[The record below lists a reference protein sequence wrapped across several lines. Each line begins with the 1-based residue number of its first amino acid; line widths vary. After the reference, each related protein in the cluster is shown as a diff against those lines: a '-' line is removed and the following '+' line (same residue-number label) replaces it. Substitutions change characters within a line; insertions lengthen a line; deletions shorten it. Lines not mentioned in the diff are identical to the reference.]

1 MAEYTPRNRY
11 LAQLLSQ
18 GMDTSPIASPYQGLS
33 RMAFALLAGK
43 EMGDDERQSKEALTT
58 ILDVLGKGQS
68 PTAVAPAQPA
78 NQLATVLTRPTDVNA
93 DAVTEAKTP
102 QGYINRGF
110 GMSPTDR
117 EVATRTVLGEAANQ
131 GQGGMNAVADV
142 IRNRADNGGYGGR
155 SMSAVALAP
164 NQFEPHNTAAGRQR
178 MASFSNQSPQYKG
191 AQEAVDSAG
200 VGSRPDATGGAHY
213 FYAPKAQ
220 AALAPVDGRP
230 VTPSFA
236 AGREPTAVIG
246 DHNFYA
252 PQTQVAQQAPQ
263 QAPQRAAQAQ
273 PTGQRPGMTDPQM
286 EQLRRLEE
294 AGKKNPYVQKF
305 ATGLVQGIATDRFKK
320 PEYDIQVKDGITYWT
335 NKNNPQDRGTIDDP
349 EIARVMIQREAA
361 KKYAETTAT
370 KTAERDVVRPD
381 RDRSE
386 RRQAFIVI
394 DKLNEAEKAVR
405 GESTMSPATGL
416 TGQAMANVGGTRA
429 ADLYETLKTV
439 KSATSI
445 QQLNEMRQS
454 SPTGGALGNVT
465 EGEHALLQ
473 SVFSSLEQ
481 RQSQAQFLRNLGIAR
496 QVYMDIINGTSV
508 VIPRDTSGRPMIDA
522 NNKVVAP
529 QQGPSGQ
536 TKSGVSWSIE

>member
-164 NQFEPHNTAAGRQR
+164 NQFEPHNTQAGRQR
-178 MASFSNQSPQYKG
+178 MASFSDQSPQYKG

-200 VGSRPDATGGAHY
+200 VGSRPDVTGGAHY
-213 FYAPKAQ
+213 FFAPKAQ

-246 DHNFYA
+246 DHS
-252 PQTQVAQQAPQ
+252 QVQ
-263 QAPQRAAQAQ
+263 
-273 PTGQRPGMTDPQM
+273 
-286 EQLRRLEE
+286 QLRDLAEK
-294 AGKKNPYVQKF
+294 GKKNPHLLKM
-305 ATGLVQGIATDRFKK
+305 ATGLAQNAINERFK
-320 PEYDIQVKDGITYWT
+320 PADYDIKVENGMVFYT
-335 NKNNPQDRGTIDDP
+335 NKKDPRDSGVVNNPET
-349 EIARVMIQREAA
+349 ARMLIQQKAA
-361 KKYAETTAT
+361 EKYAETAASRR
-370 KTAERDVVRPD
+370 AEKDINEPD
-381 RDRSE
+381 RRRHELTQGGIVVQDIDRALKE
-386 RRQAFIVI
+386 TKDAKIPV
-394 DKLNEAEKAVR
+394 
-405 GESTMSPATGL
+405 TGL
-416 TGQAMANVGGTRA
+416 VGQAASYIPGTAAHNVSKLVDTI
-429 ADLYETLKTV
+429 
-439 KSATSI
+439 KSNAGF
-445 QQLNEMRQS
+445 QQLQQMRQS
-454 SPTGGALGNVT
+454 SPTGGALGSIT
-465 EGEHALLQ
+465 ERELYMLQ
-473 SVFSSLEQ
+473 AAIGNLEQ
-481 RQSQAQFLRNLGIAR
+481 SQDEKQFKDNLKRVKNI
-496 QVYMDIINGTSV
+496 YMDIIHGQGNGPREELDFQKGESKASGKTSTG
-508 VIPRDTSGRPMIDA
+508 IG
-522 NNKVVAP
+522 
-529 QQGPSGQ
+529 
-536 TKSGVSWSIE
+536 WSVN